1 MLSRAKPSLRNS
13 SVLRTCKLT
22 AHRRCQPEGRLGA
35 FFIAFQS
42 LEYRLRRAFPFY
54 TQEFI
59 INLMMV

>member
-22 AHRRCQPEGRLGA
+22 AHRRCQPGGRLGA

-42 LEYRLRRAFPFY
+42 SEYRLRRTFSFY